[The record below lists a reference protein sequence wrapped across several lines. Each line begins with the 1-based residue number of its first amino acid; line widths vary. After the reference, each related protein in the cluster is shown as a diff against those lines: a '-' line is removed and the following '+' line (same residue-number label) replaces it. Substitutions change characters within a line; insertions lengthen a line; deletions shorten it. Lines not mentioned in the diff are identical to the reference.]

1 MASNSKRCE
10 LQPMPPNDEGH
21 ETPLDLNLTQLAKH
35 EELVGRRNSTE
46 I

>member
-1 MASNSKRCE
+1 
-10 LQPMPPNDEGH
+10 MPPNDEGH